1 MVCLNV
7 GCSESSWIYHHHNS
21 SVFFCNVSS
30 LKFTGPLPYTCSFE
44 TSDLC
49 GMHQRA
55 NDQFDWKRQTG
66 GTDTNQTGP
75 SGAVD
80 GTYYIYTE
88 ASDPRIPGDKAMWDM
103 GRKWL
108 IPWRMNYANDVS
120 STKYVMQMQSIIG
133 VFTLQEISLLL
144 SFMLLCSILL
154 IDKTW
159 TFVN

>member
-1 MVCLNV
+1 MSQVLAFSFCKAYTVNV
-7 GCSESSWIYHHHNS
+7 GCLDSSKVNYYHYSFWFS
-21 SVFFCNVSS
+21 SVVHLD
-30 LKFTGPLPYTCSFE
+30 LKLLVPLPYTCSFE

-88 ASDPRIPGDKAMWDM
+88 ASDPRIPGDKAM
-103 GRKWL
+103 
-108 IPWRMNYANDVS
+108 
-120 STKYVMQMQSIIG
+120 
-133 VFTLQEISLLL
+133 
-144 SFMLLCSILL
+144 
-154 IDKTW
+154 
-159 TFVN
+159 